1 MHLANLLSDDMNSM
15 IAAKATRLYELH
27 KPTRYADTRIM
38 CTLSRSVLGY
48 VAVSLFHMSYQ
59 RRCKCDLTVA
69 HRRSVRVRVTAD
81 VILRS

>member
-48 VAVSLFHMSYQ
+48 VAVSLFHQ